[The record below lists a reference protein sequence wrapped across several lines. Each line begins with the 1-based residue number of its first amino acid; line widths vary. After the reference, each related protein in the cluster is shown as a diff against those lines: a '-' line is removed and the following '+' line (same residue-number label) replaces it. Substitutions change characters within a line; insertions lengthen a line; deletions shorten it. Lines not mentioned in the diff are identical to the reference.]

1 MLDEFAFMRGK
12 RFKYGYYL
20 FTFMFWKS
28 FLPNGIIANE
38 AAEPRGSAVELAHH
52 SAVREYTG
60 NISSQRKGPFLT
72 IFGCK

>member
-1 MLDEFAFMRGK
+1 MDFNF
-12 RFKYGYYL
+12 
-20 FTFMFWKS
+20 
-28 FLPNGIIANE
+28 IANE

-52 SAVREYTG
+52 SVVREYTG

>member
-1 MLDEFAFMRGK
+1 MALS
-12 RFKYGYYL
+12 
-20 FTFMFWKS
+20 T
-28 FLPNGIIANE
+28 LPACTVEPIVLNIVIANE
-38 AAEPRGSAVELAHH
+38 AAEPVELAHH